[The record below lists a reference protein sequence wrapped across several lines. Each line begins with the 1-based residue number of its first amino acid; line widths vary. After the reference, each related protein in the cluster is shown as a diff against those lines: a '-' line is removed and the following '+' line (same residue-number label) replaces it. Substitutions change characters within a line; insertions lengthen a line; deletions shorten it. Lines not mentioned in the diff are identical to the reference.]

1 MIRRHYITIRFI
13 NTFSMTD
20 AEKEKA
26 AKVLGKTVLMAD
38 EMKSF
43 ADISDEIGISETEA
57 LANMREILFVLKKYL
72 GIKEYL
78 KVIIKNTY

>member
-1 MIRRHYITIRFI
+1 MIRFV

-20 AEKEKA
+20 AEKEKT

-43 ADISDEIGISETEA
+43 ADISDEIGISEAEA
-57 LANMREILFVLKKYL
+57 LSNMREILFVLKKYL